1 MKTLAKIQQDK
12 KIGGVCSG
20 FAYMMGV
27 PTWIVR
33 MAWALAVL
41 AGCGVP
47 VIAYVLLWIFMP
59 QWHVD
64 PSDYPTRTQRCY
76 DGELAT
82 PVAPSTKPSQ
92 PPQA

>member
-33 MAWALAVL
+33 MTWVL
-41 AGCGVP
+41 AAIGCGVP
-47 VIAYVLLWIFMP
+47 LAAYVLLWIFMP

-64 PSDYPTRTQRCY
+64 PSDYAARTQRCY

-82 PVAPSTKPSQ
+82 PVHPAQKPME